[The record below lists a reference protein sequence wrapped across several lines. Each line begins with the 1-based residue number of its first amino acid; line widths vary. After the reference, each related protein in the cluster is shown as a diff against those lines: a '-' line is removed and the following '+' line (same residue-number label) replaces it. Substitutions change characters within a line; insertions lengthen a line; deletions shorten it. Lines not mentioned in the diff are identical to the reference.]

1 MQSVYSV
8 SRKLVTG
15 PALSFP
21 ESLADGQS
29 ICAVSNRNTV
39 AFTSCTGLKDD
50 NPKSR
55 TCNLYVADLNVP
67 NEVYKV
73 KTHSEE
79 ITCLQWDVTSSRL
92 LIGDS
97 AGCVEVWSTSDFL
110 LSEWIE
116 IASYPVFAGEPVL
129 TAVWFHN
136 GCKMALSTD
145 KKDAV
150 VYSEKFTNVKFGPS
164 VRQFAGK
171 PANGF
176 LAISSTGLVWTLAQL
191 ADDSIISGTEP
202 LSQFRSQLKAV
213 DVCYARNGHFL
224 VITSNGSVDSAVNCY
239 TVSIK
244 VTLSSSPDR
253 NKCFIHCQPFSSFYL
268 NASSSDA
275 PIETYSE
282 VSQLKFVLKEAAESV
297 IVTTCGAAGSTIEL
311 WELREQPVTLHK
323 AFQPKSGTEE
333 KVAKTVAVW
342 QHHAS
347 DTHSSPVVCI
357 ATPRLSVVDVNPPPS
372 YVMVVYRDNMIK
384 CLLRENLK
392 EVDRLSLTSGS
403 KVDDKSR
410 AKNASSIT
418 SKVTDMQ
425 FTWNGCVLIV
435 LNSFSELL
443 ALRLNPITEPNSSQ
457 PSVAF
462 VAMMLEY
469 CLQTG
474 YDCWDVLV
482 GLKGNSLEPVFEQ
495 VWSGFGKQPVHV
507 QQRLLMR
514 LHELKGLMYRSVPA
528 SSSGSPGQVKAGDAY
543 ATIMLTAVY
552 TFLKSLLRA
561 RVNQEKE
568 GPGESVSTLIHT
580 KGKDFLNVDKVVV
593 ELHGAAHKEFLV
605 ETGILQSIQNLNQW
619 VADLTLYLLSSL
631 PYQVHDKLRFPGG
644 CLVHDPKSLNMLREL
659 LVIMRIWGLINENCL
674 PLFTN
679 LNGDLD
685 VIAHLFKLLT
695 VRVCAVASEPD
706 ESLLEECYRLTN
718 QVLVNQPDL
727 TLKARGV
734 LNPNLSVP
742 NSLPL
747 SLNYMTESAALSTDI
762 KTHVIEG
769 AVMYNLHRRMDIVR
783 HLSLGPLSLEPKY
796 GPPIRRCTRCHAVS
810 LINSNPNP
818 PARAWDQRFSE
829 RCICSGTWV

>member
-8 SRKLVTG
+8 SRKLVSG
-15 PALSFP
+15 SSLSFP
-21 ESLADGQS
+21 ESLTDCHS
-29 ICAVSNRNTV
+29 ISAVSSRNIV
-39 AFTSCTGLKDD
+39 AFTSCTDLKDS

-55 TCNLYVADLNVP
+55 LLNVYVCDLNVP
-67 NEVYKV
+67 NEVHKV

-79 ITCLQWDVTSSRL
+79 VTCLQWDVTSSRL
-92 LIGDS
+92 LIGD
-97 AGCVEVWSTSDFL
+97 AVGCIEIWSTCDFL
-110 LSEWIE
+110 LSEWNE
-116 IASYPVFAGEPVL
+116 IASYSAFPGETVL
-129 TAVWFHN
+129 TAAWFHN
-136 GCKMALSTD
+136 GSKLAASTD

-150 VYSEKFTNVKFGPS
+150 MYSEKFTNVKFGAS

-171 PANGF
+171 PADGF
-176 LAISSTGLVWTLAQL
+176 LAISSTGLVWALAQL
-191 ADDSIISGTEP
+191 AEDSIITGTEP
-202 LSQFRSQLKAV
+202 LTQFRSQLKAV
-213 DVCYARNGHFL
+213 DICYARNGHFL
-224 VITSNGSVDSAVNCY
+224 VISSNGCVDSAINCY
-239 TVSIK
+239 TVSVK
-244 VTLSSSPDR
+244 VSLSSSPDR
-253 NKCFIHCQPFSSFYL
+253 NRCSVHCHPFSGFYL
-268 NASSSDA
+268 SASASDA

-282 VSQLKFVLKEAAESV
+282 VSHLKFVLREAAEAV
-297 IVTTCGAAGSTIEL
+297 VVTTSGAAGSTIEL
-311 WELREQPVTLHK
+311 WELREKPVALHK
-323 AFQPKSGTEE
+323 TFQPKNGGEE
-333 KVAKTVAVW
+333 KLPKTVAVW

-357 ATPRLSVVDVNPPPS
+357 ATPRLSILDITPPPS
-372 YVMVVYRDNMIK
+372 YIVVAYRDNTVK
-384 CLLRENLK
+384 CMMRENLK
-392 EVDRLSLTSGS
+392 ETDRLSVTPGS
-403 KVDDKSR
+403 KIDDKSR
-410 AKNASSIT
+410 AKNAAMT

-425 FTWNGCVLIV
+425 FTWNSCVLIV

-457 PSVAF
+457 PSASF
-462 VAMMLEY
+462 ILMMLEY

-474 YDCWDVLV
+474 YDCWDILV
-482 GLKGNSLEPVFEQ
+482 GWKGNNIESVYELAAC
-495 VWSGFGKQPVHV
+495 GFAKQPAPV
-507 QQRLLMR
+507 QQRLLVR

-561 RVNQEKE
+561 RDNHEKE
-568 GPGESVSTLIHT
+568 GPGESVNTLIHT

-593 ELHGAAHKEFLV
+593 ELKHKEFLV
-605 ETGILQSIQNLNQW
+605 ETGILQSVQNLNQW

-718 QVLVNQPDL
+718 QVLVNQPEL
-727 TLKARGV
+727 SVKSRGV
-734 LNPNLSVP
+734 LNPNH
-742 NSLPL
+742 SLPNCLPLAL
-747 SLNYMTESAALSTDI
+747 SYFTDAAALSSDI

-769 AVMYNLHRRMDIVR
+769 AVMYNLQRRMDVIR
-783 HLSLGPLSLEPKY
+783 HLSLGPLNLEAKF

-810 LINSNPNP
+810 LINSNHFP
-818 PARAWDQRFSE
+818 PARAWDQRFAE
-829 RCICSGTWV
+829 RCICSGSWA